1 MQEYL
6 LDTYMYIDSYDRY
19 YRKDFF
25 PTYWQQLSEIL
36 NSHVVIPI
44 IVRDEITK
52 NDWFLKWLRQ
62 HYKRDYLSHKRYI
75 EQWQGVLNHIQT
87 CGLYK
92 ESALTAQVRGWANE
106 DIADPW
112 IIAIAK
118 ELGLTIVTEEQKVPN
133 LGQGNPVKSAKIPD
147 ICDDWGVRCISR
159 NDFFEEVKLTV

>member
-1 MQEYL
+1 MREYL
-6 LDTYMYIDSYDRY
+6 LDTNIYIDSYDRY
-19 YRKDFF
+19 YR
-25 PTYWQQLSEIL
+25 
-36 NSHVVIPI
+36 
-44 IVRDEITK
+44 
-52 NDWFLKWLRQ
+52 
-62 HYKRDYLSHKRYI
+62 
-75 EQWQGVLNHIQT
+75 
-87 CGLYK
+87 YK

>member
-6 LDTYMYIDSYDRY
+6 LDTNIYIDSYDRY

-106 DIADPW
+106 DIADP
-112 IIAIAK
+112 
-118 ELGLTIVTEEQKVPN
+118 
-133 LGQGNPVKSAKIPD
+133 
-147 ICDDWGVRCISR
+147 
-159 NDFFEEVKLTV
+159 